1 MIVRDFNLASK
12 QFICLNKVLHWFTS
26 YRFSQLGLSI
36 QVIHHTFCEEELEIL
51 NAMHAIMAIDEL
63 LAHLNNNNH
72 GKQLPILT
80 IVELPDSS
88 LLHPEIK
95 ILFGRH
101 NLIYISNNV
110 GKLF

>member
-1 MIVRDFNLASK
+1 
-12 QFICLNKVLHWFTS
+12 
-26 YRFSQLGLSI
+26 
-36 QVIHHTFCEEELEIL
+36 
-51 NAMHAIMAIDEL
+51 MHAIMAIDEL

-72 GKQLPILT
+72 AKQLPILT